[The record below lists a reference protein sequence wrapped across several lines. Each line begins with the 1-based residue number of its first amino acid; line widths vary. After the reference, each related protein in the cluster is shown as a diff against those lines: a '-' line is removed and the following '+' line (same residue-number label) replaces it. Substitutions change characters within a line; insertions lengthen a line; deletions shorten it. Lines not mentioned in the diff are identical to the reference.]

1 MTGRMTQ
8 TRQWTYDDYAS
19 LPDDGNHYE
28 VIDGVVCMTPAAGT
42 RHQYVAGKLHAALM
56 EYVEQH
62 RLGIVFYDVDL
73 LFVSGQYL
81 RPDIV
86 FIPNDRMAGVVER
99 GIESKPGLVVEV
111 LSPSSHRYDRVL
123 KPRRYRDFG
132 VEAYWVVDPE
142 DEIVEQYLL
151 DQPPDTATIV
161 SDVLRWQPEPSVPAL
176 ELPLNLVFKGL
187 ELHG

>member
-1 MTGRMTQ
+1 MTQ

-28 VIDGVVCMTPAAGT
+28 VIDGVVCMSPAPGT
-42 RHQYVAGKLHAALM
+42 RHQYVVGKLHAALM
-56 EYVEQH
+56 EYVEQE
-62 RLGIVFYDVDL
+62 RLGIVFYDVDV

-86 FIPNDRMAGVVER
+86 FIPKDRMSGVIER

-111 LSPSSHRYDRVL
+111 LSPSSHHYDRVL

-132 VEAYWVVDPE
+132 VDEYWVVDPV
-142 DEIVEQYLL
+142 DAIVEQYRLS
-151 DQPPDTATIV
+151 QPADTAIIV
-161 SDVLRWQPEPSVPAL
+161 ADALRWQPDPNVPAL
-176 ELPLNLVFKGL
+176 ELSLDLIFQDF
-187 ELHG
+187 ER